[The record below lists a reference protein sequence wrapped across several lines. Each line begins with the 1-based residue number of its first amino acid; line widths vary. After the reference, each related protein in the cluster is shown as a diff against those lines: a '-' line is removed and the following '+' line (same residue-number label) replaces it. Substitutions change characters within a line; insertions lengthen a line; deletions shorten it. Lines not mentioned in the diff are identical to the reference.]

1 MITFF
6 VAAGILVFGYF
17 VYSKFVEKVFV
28 INPDAVTPV
37 HTKADGVD
45 YVPISDRKAMLIQ
58 FISIAGTGP
67 IFGAIQGALWGPAAF
82 FWIVLGCVFAGATH
96 DYMSGMLSIRQDGAT
111 MAEMVGT
118 YLGPIIKI
126 LCRIVMVGLL
136 IMVAAVFT
144 MSPADILV
152 TISPAG
158 MGLSGVFPNAEP
170 GVIARWFWIVVI
182 ITYFGIATII
192 PINKLIARLYP
203 IFGAGMILLGVGMT
217 VALFTS
223 GLITQIPEFSFT
235 NPHPAGALMFP
246 ALFITIACG
255 AISGFHAT
263 QSPLMARCMSNEK
276 GGRNVFYRAMIFEGF
291 LALIWAAVAM
301 TFFHGPGV
309 NALEG
314 LAGAGLPAVVVS
326 TISFAF
332 FGTIGGVIAIICVGI
347 FPISTGDTALRV
359 CRMAIADVLKI
370 DQSPVMNRLK
380 LSLPLFAIV
389 VVLLFVDFGILW
401 RYFAWL
407 NQTLAVFTLW
417 AGAVYLAQRKL
428 LHWICTIPA
437 IFMTFLTNSFIL
449 TVAHGFNLRREIGF
463 AIAAVITI
471 GCIAA
476 FAKKCLL
483 PGKSVA

>member
-6 VAAGILVFGYF
+6 VAAAILVFGYF
-17 VYSKFVEKVFV
+17 VYAKFVENVFV
-28 INPDAVTPV
+28 IDPDRTTPV
-37 HTKADGVD
+37 FTKADGVD

-111 MAEMVGT
+111 LAEMVGT
-118 YLGPIIKI
+118 YLGPIVKN
-126 LCRIVMVGLL
+126 LCRVVMVGLL

-152 TISPAG
+152 EITPAAILENFG
-158 MGLSGVFPNAEP
+158 G
-170 GVIARWFWIVVI
+170 RWFWIAI
-182 ITYFGIATII
+182 IIAYFGVATII

-217 VALFTS
+217 IMLFVR
-223 GLITQIPEFSFT
+223 GYIFMIPEFSFS
-235 NPHPAGALMFP
+235 NPHPRGVPIFP

-263 QSPLMARCMSNEK
+263 QSPIMARCMQNEK
-276 GGRNVFYRAMIFEGF
+276 GGRDVFYRAMIFEGF

-301 TFFHGPGV
+301 TFFYNYAGGPL
-309 NALEG
+309 AG
-314 LAGAGLPAVVVS
+314 LAAAGVPAVVVS

-332 FGTIGGVIAIICVGI
+332 FGTVGGIIAIICVGI

-359 CRMAIADVLKI
+359 CRMAIADAFGI
-370 DQSPVMNRLK
+370 DQSPIKNRLMV
-380 LSLPLFAIV
+380 SIPLFAIV
-389 VVLLFVDFGILW
+389 ILLLFVDFGVLW

-417 AGAVYLAQRKL
+417 AGAVYLARRKR
-428 LHWICTIPA
+428 LHWICTLPA
-437 IFMTFLTNSFIL
+437 IFMTFLTNAFIL
-449 TVAHGFNLRREIGF
+449 TAAHGFGLANPIGF
-463 AIAAVITI
+463 GIAGAFTVACTAVFVKT
-471 GCIAA
+471 
-476 FAKKCLL
+476 CLMTDS
-483 PGKSVA
+483 KA